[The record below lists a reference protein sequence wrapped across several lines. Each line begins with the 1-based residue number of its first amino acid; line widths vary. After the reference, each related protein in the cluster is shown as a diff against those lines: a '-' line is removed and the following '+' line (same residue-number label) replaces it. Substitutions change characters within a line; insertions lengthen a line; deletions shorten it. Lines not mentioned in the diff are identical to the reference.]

1 MKKPDA
7 SATPGPDHGG
17 SKAGRI
23 LAVGG
28 GKGGVGKSVASIVL
42 ASALSRRG
50 EKVVLVDLDL
60 GAANLHTYLGLH
72 GDAPGIADFLMKRVS
87 SLDELLMDTPLPGVR
102 LISGARYYSG
112 MANLT
117 YQAKQKIIRH
127 LKNLDADVVILDLG
141 AGVHFDTIDFFAIS
155 HPSLLVLAPEP
166 GSVLNAYSFLKEC
179 VFRHLTGIFGKHPDI
194 GPEIRRAQIEGGDE
208 TSFSLESFRAT
219 IRKIDESVMPIVDE
233 AVRMLRPAIIMNRV
247 TDLVSA
253 VYADNLQKLVLH
265 RLALRVRYLGNLP
278 GVQGLSEQ
286 LVGLPAFLASPG
298 GAKIMSAADELLAD
312 LEKNFPPEWPAEPE
326 TAAGANAGTPRE
338 DFSEDELQT
347 LSLLLDSLGD
357 AAFRKTGR
365 KTSQNVGQNI
375 GRNAWKLRLYY
386 RPVEVVRFLIGN
398 GLSHPVFY
406 A

>member
-7 SATPGPDHGG
+7 SGTQNPDSGS

-50 EKVVLVDLDL
+50 MKVVLVDLDL

-72 GDAPGIADFLMKRVS
+72 GDTPGIADFLMKRAS
-87 SLDELLMDTPLPGVR
+87 TLDELLIDTPLPGVR

-194 GPEIRRAQIEGGDE
+194 GPEIRRAQLEGGDE

-219 IRKIDESVMPIVDE
+219 IREIDESVMPIVDE
-233 AVRMLRPAIIMNRV
+233 AVRVLRPAIIMNRV

-265 RLALRVRYLGNLP
+265 RLALRVHYLGNLP

-286 LVGLPAFLASPG
+286 LVGLPAFLASSG

-312 LEKNFPPEWPAEPE
+312 LEKNFPLELPAEPE
-326 TAAGANAGTPRE
+326 TTTGADARTPRE

-365 KTSQNVGQNI
+365 KAGPNI